1 MARKSKKAPEEL
13 REISDKVSKKSRA
26 FWTDFKKFAVKGNII
41 DLAVAVVIGAAFNKI
56 VSSLVSCIITP
67 LTSMLLDTGSLAD
80 LKWVLREGV
89 EENAEAGIE
98 AVSEVAV
105 TYGQFLQVTLDFLII
120 ALSLYVVIKVFLK
133 IKNAF
138 HKKEREEAAERAR
151 IVEERK
157 KAEAAAE
164 AERQAKLRQEFID
177 DVAAQA
183 DLLAEIRDIM
193 KQMAAADKKTEN

>member
-1 MARKSKKAPEEL
+1 MARKKNKNTDEI
-13 REISDKVSKKSRA
+13 REMGDKVSKKSKA
-26 FWTDFKKFAVKGNII
+26 FWADFKKFAVKGNII

-67 LTSMLLDTGSLAD
+67 LTSMLLDTGSLSD

-120 ALSLYVVIKVFLK
+120 ALSLYVVLKVFLK
-133 IKNAF
+133 VKDSF
-138 HKKEREEAAERAR
+138 HKKEREAAAERAR
-151 IVEERK
+151 AAEEKK

-164 AERQAKLRQEFID
+164 AARQEQIRREFIN

-193 KQMAAADKKTEN
+193 KRMEQKNISVQ

>member
-1 MARKSKKAPEEL
+1 MARKKNKNADEI
-13 REISDKVSKKSRA
+13 REMGDKVSKKSKA
-26 FWTDFKKFAVKGNII
+26 FWADFKKFAVKGNII

-67 LTSMLLDTGSLAD
+67 LTSMLLDTGSLSD

-120 ALSLYVVIKVFLK
+120 ALSLYVVLKVFLK
-133 IKNAF
+133 VKDSF
-138 HKKEREEAAERAR
+138 HKKEREAAAERAR
-151 IVEERK
+151 AAEEKK

-164 AERQAKLRQEFID
+164 AARQEQIRREFIN

-193 KQMAAADKKTEN
+193 KRMEQKNISVQ

>member
-1 MARKSKKAPEEL
+1 MARKKNKNTDEI
-13 REISDKVSKKSRA
+13 REMGDKVSKKSKA
-26 FWTDFKKFAVKGNII
+26 FWADFKKFAVKGNII

-67 LTSMLLDTGSLAD
+67 LTSMLLDTGSLSD

-120 ALSLYVVIKVFLK
+120 ALSLYVVLKVFLK
-133 IKNAF
+133 VKDSF
-138 HKKEREEAAERAR
+138 HKKEREAAAERAR
-151 IVEERK
+151 AAEEKK

-164 AERQAKLRQEFID
+164 AARQEQIRREFIN

-193 KQMAAADKKTEN
+193 KRMEQNNISVQ

>member
-1 MARKSKKAPEEL
+1 MARKKNKNTDEI
-13 REISDKVSKKSRA
+13 REMGDKVSKKSKA
-26 FWTDFKKFAVKGNII
+26 FWADFKKFAVKGNII

-67 LTSMLLDTGSLAD
+67 LTSMLLDTGSLSD

-89 EENAEAGIE
+89 EGNAEAGIE

-120 ALSLYVVIKVFLK
+120 ALSLYVVLKVFLK
-133 IKNAF
+133 VKDSF
-138 HKKEREEAAERAR
+138 HKKEREAAAERAR
-151 IVEERK
+151 AAEEKK

-164 AERQAKLRQEFID
+164 AARQAQIRREFIN

-193 KQMAAADKKTEN
+193 KSMAESKKAEN

>member
-1 MARKSKKAPEEL
+1 MARKKNKNTDEI
-13 REISDKVSKKSRA
+13 REMGDKVSKKSKA
-26 FWTDFKKFAVKGNII
+26 FWADFKKFAVKGNII
-41 DLAVAVVIGAAFNKI
+41 DLAVAVVIGAAFDKI

-67 LTSMLLDTGSLAD
+67 LTSMLLDTGSLSD

-120 ALSLYVVIKVFLK
+120 ALSLYVVLKVFLK
-133 IKNAF
+133 VKDAF
-138 HKKEREEAAERAR
+138 HKKEREAAAERAR
-151 IVEERK
+151 AAEEKK

-164 AERQAKLRQEFID
+164 AARQEQIRREFIN

-193 KQMAAADKKTEN
+193 KSMAESKKAEN

>member
-1 MARKSKKAPEEL
+1 MARKKNKNTDEI
-13 REISDKVSKKSRA
+13 REMGDKVSKKSKA
-26 FWTDFKKFAVKGNII
+26 FWADFKKFAVKGNII

-67 LTSMLLDTGSLAD
+67 LTSMLLDTGSLSD

-89 EENAEAGIE
+89 EENTEAGIK

-120 ALSLYVVIKVFLK
+120 ALSLYVVLKVFLK
-133 IKNAF
+133 VKDSF
-138 HKKEREEAAERAR
+138 HKKEREAAAERAR
-151 IVEERK
+151 AAEEKK

-164 AERQAKLRQEFID
+164 AARQEQIRREFIN

-193 KQMAAADKKTEN
+193 KRMEQNNISAQ

>member
-1 MARKSKKAPEEL
+1 MARKKNKNTDEI
-13 REISDKVSKKSRA
+13 REMGDKVSKKSKA
-26 FWTDFKKFAVKGNII
+26 FWADFKKFAVKGNII

-67 LTSMLLDTGSLAD
+67 LTSMLLDTGSLSD

-120 ALSLYVVIKVFLK
+120 ALSLYVVLKVFLK
-133 IKNAF
+133 VKDAF
-138 HKKEREEAAERAR
+138 HKKEREAAAERAR
-151 IVEERK
+151 AAEEKK
-157 KAEAAAE
+157 KAEAAAD
-164 AERQAKLRQEFID
+164 AARQEQIRREFIN

-193 KQMAAADKKTEN
+193 KSMAENKKAEN

>member
-1 MARKSKKAPEEL
+1 MG
-13 REISDKVSKKSRA
+13 DKVSKKSKA
-26 FWTDFKKFAVKGNII
+26 FWADFKKFAVKGNII

-67 LTSMLLDTGSLAD
+67 LTSMLLDTGSLSD

-120 ALSLYVVIKVFLK
+120 ALSLYVVLKVFLK
-133 IKNAF
+133 VKDSF
-138 HKKEREEAAERAR
+138 HKKEREAAAERAR
-151 IVEERK
+151 AAEEKK

-164 AERQAKLRQEFID
+164 AARQEQIRREFIN

-193 KQMAAADKKTEN
+193 KRMEQNNISVQ

>member
-1 MARKSKKAPEEL
+1 MARKKNKNTDEI
-13 REISDKVSKKSRA
+13 REMGDKVSKKSKA
-26 FWTDFKKFAVKGNII
+26 FWADFKKFAVKGNII

-67 LTSMLLDTGSLAD
+67 LTSMLLDTGSLSD

-120 ALSLYVVIKVFLK
+120 ALSLYVVLKVFLK
-133 IKNAF
+133 IKDSF
-138 HKKEREEAAERAR
+138 HKKEREVAAERAR
-151 IVEERK
+151 AAEEKK

-164 AERQAKLRQEFID
+164 AARQEQIRREFIN

-193 KQMAAADKKTEN
+193 KSMAENKTAEN

>member
-1 MARKSKKAPEEL
+1 MARKKNKNTDEI
-13 REISDKVSKKSRA
+13 REMGDKVSKKSKA
-26 FWTDFKKFAVKGNII
+26 FWADFKKFAVKGNII

-67 LTSMLLDTGSLAD
+67 LTSMLLDTGSLSD

-120 ALSLYVVIKVFLK
+120 ALSLYVVLKVFLK
-133 IKNAF
+133 VKDAF
-138 HKKEREEAAERAR
+138 HKKEREAAAERAR
-151 IVEERK
+151 AAEEKK

-164 AERQAKLRQEFID
+164 AARQEQIRREFIN

-193 KQMAAADKKTEN
+193 KRMEQNNISAQ

>member
-1 MARKSKKAPEEL
+1 MARKKNKNTDEI
-13 REISDKVSKKSRA
+13 REMGDKVSKKSKA
-26 FWTDFKKFAVKGNII
+26 FWADFKKFAVKGNII

-67 LTSMLLDTGSLAD
+67 LTSMLLDTGSLSD

-120 ALSLYVVIKVFLK
+120 ALSLYVVLKVFLK
-133 IKNAF
+133 VKDSF
-138 HKKEREEAAERAR
+138 HKKEREAAAERAR
-151 IVEERK
+151 AAEEK
-157 KAEAAAE
+157 KKTEAAAE
-164 AERQAKLRQEFID
+164 AARQEQIRREFIN

-193 KQMAAADKKTEN
+193 KRMEQNNISVQ

>member
-1 MARKSKKAPEEL
+1 MARKKNKNTDEI
-13 REISDKVSKKSRA
+13 REMGDKVSKKSKA

-67 LTSMLLDTGSLAD
+67 LTSMLLDTGSLSD

-120 ALSLYVVIKVFLK
+120 ALSLYVVLKVFLK
-133 IKNAF
+133 VKDSF
-138 HKKEREEAAERAR
+138 HKKEREAAAERAR
-151 IVEERK
+151 AAEEKK

-164 AERQAKLRQEFID
+164 AARQEQIRREFIN

-193 KQMAAADKKTEN
+193 KSMAESKKAEN

>member
-1 MARKSKKAPEEL
+1 MARKKNKNTDEI
-13 REISDKVSKKSRA
+13 REMGDKVSKKSKA
-26 FWTDFKKFAVKGNII
+26 FWADFKKFAVKGNII

-67 LTSMLLDTGSLAD
+67 LTSMLLDTGSLSD

-120 ALSLYVVIKVFLK
+120 ALSLYVVLKVFLK
-133 IKNAF
+133 VKDSF
-138 HKKEREEAAERAR
+138 HKKEREAAAERAR
-151 IVEERK
+151 AAEEKK

-164 AERQAKLRQEFID
+164 AARQEQIRREFIN

-193 KQMAAADKKTEN
+193 KSMAESKKTEN

>member
-1 MARKSKKAPEEL
+1 MARKKNKNTDEI
-13 REISDKVSKKSRA
+13 REMGDKVSKKSKA
-26 FWTDFKKFAVKGNII
+26 FWADFKKFAVKGNII

-67 LTSMLLDTGSLAD
+67 LTSMLLDTGSLSD

-120 ALSLYVVIKVFLK
+120 ALSLYVVLKVFLK
-133 IKNAF
+133 VKDSF
-138 HKKEREEAAERAR
+138 HKKEREAAAERAR
-151 IVEERK
+151 AAEEKK

-164 AERQAKLRQEFID
+164 AARQEQIRREFIN

-193 KQMAAADKKTEN
+193 KGMAENKTAEN